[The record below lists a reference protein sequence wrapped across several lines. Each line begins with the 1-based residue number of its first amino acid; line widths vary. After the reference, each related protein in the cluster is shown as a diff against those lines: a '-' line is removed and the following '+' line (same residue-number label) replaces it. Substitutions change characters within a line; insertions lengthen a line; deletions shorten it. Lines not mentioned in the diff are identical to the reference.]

1 MQEHLRNAQVAEST
15 RQATPRTQ
23 TCYPTLMTPR
33 GHSSS
38 QGRAEALTPRRLR
51 APAMPQGERLRTGTG
66 QDRLNS
72 PRQGRGS
79 GPETSVAGDAA
90 VMPGCAAVGQASVD
104 IGSDAT
110 SLEPSPQVGLQRC
123 ALCVHGGLG
132 SLRREQCIA

>member
-38 QGRAEALTPRRLR
+38 QVRAEAHTPRRLR
-51 APAMPQGERLRTGTG
+51 APAMPQGERLRTETG
-66 QDRLNS
+66 LDRLNS

-79 GPETSVAGDAA
+79 GPETSAAGDAA
-90 VMPGCAAVGQASVD
+90 VMPGCAAVGQATVD

-132 SLRREQCIA
+132 SLRREQCSA